1 MGLRLLPGLE
11 LQYRQVALQLVLGHP
26 RPVLVPL
33 KLLVPHQVI
42 EDRHAQRFLQQVARK
57 SGVAAPDAQN
67 ADAEGDIIC
76 DACTTIDARCVKHCL
91 VCVVRCCAMER
102 GVKTCAH
109 CQLFPC
115 DRLQS
120 IWKITVFKDAQPR
133 LEKLHQELTARPG

>member
-1 MGLRLLPGLE
+1 MCWLLGLE
-11 LQYRQVALQLVLGHP
+11 LLQYRQVALQFVLRHLGP
-26 RPVLVPL
+26 LLVPL
-33 KLLVPHQVI
+33 QLLVPHQVV
-42 EDRHAQRFLQQVARK
+42 EHRFTQRFLQQVARK
-57 SGVAAPDAQN
+57 SGAAAPHAQSPDPDAG
-67 ADAEGDIIC
+67 GDIIC

-120 IWKITVFKDAQPR
+120 IWRITVFRDAQTR
-133 LEKLHQELTARPG
+133 F